1 MGSRSKTFAPAR
13 IFDLSRAG
21 RVRTSEGQL
30 LVVMLLGDTVFLGTI
45 PLVEA
50 RAAIE
55 SSLNRFARV
64 AAYENWLAKAEER
77 ALAEAVCLD
86 DRLPTPAPLTLD
98 DLLPFTAPE
107 FD

>member
-1 MGSRSKTFAPAR
+1 MRAP
-13 IFDLSRAG
+13 G
-21 RVRTSEGQL
+21 RVRTPQGQIQ
-30 LVVMLLGDTVFLGTI
+30 VTPLGDTVFLGTI
-45 PLVEA
+45 PLPEA

-77 ALAEAVCLD
+77 ALAEAVCVD

-98 DLLPFTAPE
+98 DLLPFTAPG
-107 FD
+107 FR